1 MIVITGLAKHAW
13 NTQSGGKSTMTDPS
27 PSSFGGPSPAK
38 YATTGNDGRRGTQDG
53 KCRTSVPSIRPVAY
67 LAFTD
72 IGTLG
77 IDDKR
82 EEGMWEGSQD
92 RCIS

>member
-1 MIVITGLAKHAW
+1 MTGRL
-13 NTQSGGKSTMTDPS
+13 
-27 PSSFGGPSPAK
+27 PSSFGGPSPAN
-38 YATTGNDGRRGTQDG
+38 YATIGSDDQRGTQVG

-67 LAFTD
+67 LASTD

-82 EEGMWEGSQD
+82 EEGKWEGSEE
-92 RCIS
+92 RCF